1 MIHEGEKKSM
11 NERRKNKRTDMS
23 SRLVIKRIDGNVGK
37 EAAIE
42 IVDVSKTGIGFEC
55 AEALQIGE
63 VYEAYLTIWTQEVLH
78 SLLQIVRIELRPGGY
93 SYGAVFIGMAETDSA
108 RIETY
113 QTVSEMRK

>member
-1 MIHEGEKKSM
+1 MTT
-11 NERRKNKRTDMS
+11 ERRKNKRTTMP
-23 SRLVIKRIDGNVGK
+23 SRIVIKRIDGDAGK
-37 EAAIE
+37 EAAIN

-93 SYGAVFIGMAETDSA
+93 SYGAVFIGMAETDSS

-113 QTVSEMRK
+113 QTVSEMSK

>member
-1 MIHEGEKKSM
+1 M
-11 NERRKNKRTDMS
+11 NERRKNKRTGMQ
-23 SRLVIKRIDGNVGK
+23 SRLVIKRIDGNANT
-37 EAAIE
+37 EASIN

-55 AEALQIGE
+55 AESLQIGE

-78 SLLQIVRIELRPGGY
+78 SLLQIVRIELQPGGY

-113 QTVSEMRK
+113 QTVSELKK